1 MRDVVLGVGH
11 QTSLWS
17 IVQIADEQL
26 RAIHGSPKKMVV
38 RANNLMIAAMR
49 PHFEGEFNAF
59 VIRLQGGNGQVQRSH
74 LREVA
79 GRQSASSEVIEDDD
93 SIEIRLVTKDA
104 NNFSD
109 VHASCDALSVALQ
122 LPEVW
127 RVHGEEYRSKPISQ
141 ELLFKALTKFKAS
154 DIHLFPGS
162 PPVFRVDGT
171 LRKADKFEALSS
183 EQIFEL
189 VREMAPEKH
198 NREFHEHQQCSF
210 IYHQVGLGYARV
222 SAFIK
227 AGTPHC
233 TMRFL
238 PESIPSFEDLCIP
251 RSSME
256 KLASLHFGLVLVTGM
271 TGSGKST
278 TVASLVDWINQH
290 KSMHILCI
298 EQPVEFVHKGKKS
311 IISQRDVGED
321 VVSFADAVHSALR
334 HDPDVVVIGE
344 MRDPDTI
351 RSAINAAATGH
362 LVIST
367 LHSGTSYETVNRI
380 VSFFDPVERELVKL
394 QLRDAL
400 KCVICQ
406 RLLPKRGG
414 GRQVALEFLFN
425 DTNIISNAVLAG
437 NSVGIKVG
445 MQQTAS
451 SSFIFEKYL
460 HGLCKQE
467 VVAPEVAREFA
478 TEPSIFDQMMLGSYA
493 IPSPDS
499 IQEHHHHH
507 RH

>member
-1 MRDVVLGVGH
+1 MKEVVLGLG
-11 QTSLWS
+11 QQSSLWT
-17 IVQIADEQL
+17 IVQIADQQL
-26 RAIHGSPKKMVV
+26 RSIHGSPRKMVV
-38 RANNLMIAAMR
+38 NSHHLSVDAMR
-49 PHFEGEFNAF
+49 PSFEGEFDSF
-59 VIRLQGGNGQVQRSH
+59 VIRIRGPKESAAFANLKA
-74 LREVA
+74 LIA
-79 GRQSASSEVIEDDD
+79 RQPAHAEIHDD
-93 SIEIRLVTKDA
+93 SELTEIRLTPHDPG
-104 NNFSD
+104 NLSD
-109 VHASCDALSVALQ
+109 LHAACDGLSEGLA

-127 RVHGEEYRSKPISQ
+127 RVHGEEYRTKPISQ

-162 PPVFRVDGT
+162 PPAFRVDGV
-171 LRKADKFEALSS
+171 LRKMDKFGSLSS
-183 EQIFEL
+183 EQIMAL
-189 VREMAPEKH
+189 IREMAGGKH
-198 NREFHEHQQCSF
+198 FDAFVREQQCSF
-210 IYHQVGLGYARV
+210 IFHQVGLGYARV

-227 AGTPHC
+227 SGTPHC

-238 PESIPSFEDLCIP
+238 PETIPSFEDLCIP
-251 RSSME
+251 RASME
-256 KLASLHFGLVLVTGM
+256 RLANLHFGLVLVTGM

-278 TVASLVDWINQH
+278 TVASLVDWINQN
-290 KSMHILCI
+290 KAYHILCI

-321 VVSFADAVHSALR
+321 VSSFADAVHSALR

-367 LHSGTSYETVNRI
+367 LHSGTSYEAVNRI

-406 RLLPKRGG
+406 RLLPRRGG

-437 NSVGIKVG
+437 NSMGIKVG
-445 MQQTAS
+445 MQQTS
-451 SSFIFEKYL
+451 SASFIFEKYL
-460 HGLCKQE
+460 HGMVKQE
-467 VVAPEVAREFA
+467 VVTSEVARDFA

-493 IPSPDS
+493 IPSPDALAD
-499 IQEHHHHH
+499 HHH